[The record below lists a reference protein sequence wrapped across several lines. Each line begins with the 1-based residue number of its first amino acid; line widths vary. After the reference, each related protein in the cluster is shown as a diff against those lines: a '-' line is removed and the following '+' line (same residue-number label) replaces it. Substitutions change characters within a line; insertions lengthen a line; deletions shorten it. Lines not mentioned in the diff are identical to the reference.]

1 MTTTQRSAA
10 TEGYSVIGSR
20 PVRHD
25 GTDKVTGRAQY
36 GADISLPGMLYGK
49 VLRSPH
55 AHARIKSIDT
65 SKAEAMPGVHAV
77 ATAADL
83 PQAGGRVL
91 DLGEG
96 AMINPK
102 FLSNN
107 CLAAEKALYKGHAI
121 AAVAA
126 DSAHEA
132 ELALA
137 LIDVEYEVLTPVQD
151 VLEAMRDD
159 APLVHERLANLN
171 DPSVRPGGL
180 LGEGDDGKVGN
191 VPNRY
196 FYEIGDL
203 EAGFAAADVVI
214 EREFRTKAV
223 HQGYIEPHAATAL
236 WNADDSLHLWCS
248 SQGHFNVRD
257 QTSTILG
264 IPVSKVLVTQLEI
277 GGGFGGK
284 TLVYLEPVAAVLSK
298 KTGRPVKIQMS
309 RTEVFEGTGPT
320 SGGYL
325 RVKMGATNDGKIT
338 AADVSLYYEAGA
350 VPRLAGESGSPVRPV
365 LLQHR
370 ERQNRGCRRGAE
382 PPQDRRLPR
391 SRLAGR
397 GLRRR
402 VRRGRDLRCHRHG
415 QDGLPHAERRQA
427 GRPPRHRP
435 AVRQHR
441 LAGNRPGRPRARPLE
456 RAH

>member
-1 MTTTQRSAA
+1 MTTTQKSPA

-20 PVRHD
+20 PIRHD

-36 GADISLPGMLYGK
+36 GADMSLPGLLHAK
-49 VLRSPH
+49 ILRSPH
-55 AHARIKSIDT
+55 AHARIKNIDT
-65 SKAEAMPGVHAV
+65 SRAEAMPGVQAV
-77 ATAADL
+77 VTAADF
-83 PQAGGRVL
+83 PQAAGRVI

-107 CLAAEKALYKGHAI
+107 VLAAEKALYKGHAI

-126 DSAHEA
+126 NDPHTA
-132 ELALA
+132 ELALQ
-137 LIDVEYEVLTPVQD
+137 LIDVEYEVLTPVTD

-180 LGEGDDGKVGN
+180 MAEGEIGKTGN

-196 FYEIGDL
+196 FFEIGDL
-203 EAGFAAADVVI
+203 EAGFAQADIVI

-236 WNADDSLHLWCS
+236 WNADDTVTIWCS

-257 QTSTILG
+257 QSAVVLG
-264 IPVSKVLVTQLEI
+264 IPVSRIRVVQMEI

-284 TLVYLEPVAAVLSK
+284 TLVYLEPVAAALSH
-298 KTGRPVKIQMS
+298 KTGRPVKVTMS

-320 SGGYL
+320 AGGYI
-325 RVKMGATNDGKIT
+325 RVKMGVTNDGKMV
-338 AADVSLYYEAGA
+338 AADASLYYEAGA
-350 VPRLAGESGSPVRPV
+350 FSGFSGE
-365 LLQHR
+365 
-370 ERQNRGCRRGAE
+370 
-382 PPQDRRLPR
+382 
-391 SRLAGR
+391 
-397 GLRRR
+397 
-402 VRRGRDLRCHRHG
+402 
-415 QDGLPHAERRQA
+415 
-427 GRPPRHRP
+427 
-435 AVRQHR
+435 
-441 LAGNRPGRPRARPLE
+441 PGRPVRFLVLQNPQRTD
-456 RAH
+456 

>member
-1 MTTTQRSAA
+1 MKSATWKPA
-10 TEGYSVIGSR
+10 SPPPTLSLSASSAPR
-20 PVRHD
+20 PS
-25 GTDKVTGRAQY
+25 TRA
-36 GADISLPGMLYGK
+36 
-49 VLRSPH
+49 
-55 AHARIKSIDT
+55 
-65 SKAEAMPGVHAV
+65 
-77 ATAADL
+77 
-83 PQAGGRVL
+83 
-91 DLGEG
+91 
-96 AMINPK
+96 
-102 FLSNN
+102 
-107 CLAAEKALYKGHAI
+107 
-121 AAVAA
+121 
-126 DSAHEA
+126 
-132 ELALA
+132 
-137 LIDVEYEVLTPVQD
+137 
-151 VLEAMRDD
+151 
-159 APLVHERLANLN
+159 
-171 DPSVRPGGL
+171 
-180 LGEGDDGKVGN
+180 
-191 VPNRY
+191 
-196 FYEIGDL
+196 
-203 EAGFAAADVVI
+203 
-214 EREFRTKAV
+214 
-223 HQGYIEPHAATAL
+223 YIEPHAATAL

-350 VPRLAGESGSPVRPV
+350 FPGSPVNPGAQCALSCYNIENGKIEAADVV
-365 LLQHR
+365 LNHPKTAAYR
-370 ERQNRGCRRGAE
+370 A
-382 PPQDRRLPR
+382 PW
-391 SRLAGR
+391 LAGR

>member
-1 MTTTQRSAA
+1 M
-10 TEGYSVIGSR
+10 
-20 PVRHD
+20 
-25 GTDKVTGRAQY
+25 TGRAQY
-36 GADISLPGMLYGK
+36 GADINLPGMLYGK

-83 PQAGGRVL
+83 PQPGGRVL

-137 LIDVEYEVLTPVQD
+137 LIEVEYEVLTPVQD

-171 DPSVRPGGL
+171 DPNVRPGGL

-236 WNADDSLHLWCS
+236 WNADDTLHLWCS

-264 IPVSKVLVTQLEI
+264 MPVSKVLVTQLEI

-338 AADVSLYYEAGA
+338 AADV
-350 VPRLAGESGSPVRPV
+350 
-365 LLQHR
+365 
-370 ERQNRGCRRGAE
+370 
-382 PPQDRRLPR
+382 
-391 SRLAGR
+391 
-397 GLRRR
+397 
-402 VRRGRDLRCHRHG
+402 RCTT
-415 QDGLPHAERRQA
+415 
-427 GRPPRHRP
+427 RP
-435 AVRQHR
+435 ARS
-441 LAGNRPGRPRARPLE
+441 PAR
-456 RAH
+456 R

>member
-1 MTTTQRSAA
+1 MTTTQQSAA
-10 TEGYSVIGSR
+10 TNGYSVIGSR
-20 PVRHD
+20 PIRHD

-36 GADISLPGMLYGK
+36 GADLSLPGMLYGK

-55 AHARIKSIDT
+55 AHARIKGIDT

-77 ATAADL
+77 VTSADL

-137 LIDVEYEVLTPVQD
+137 LIVVDYEVLEPVTD

-171 DPSVRPGGL
+171 DPNVRPGGL
-180 LGEGDDGKVGN
+180 LGEGDAGKVGN

-196 FYEIGDL
+196 FYELGDL
-203 EAGFAAADVVI
+203 EAGFTSADVVV

-236 WNADDSLHLWCS
+236 WNADDSLHIWCS

-257 QTSTILG
+257 QTATIMG
-264 IPVSKVLVTQLEI
+264 IPVSKVMVTQLEI

-284 TLVYLEPVAAVLSK
+284 TLVYLEPVAAALSR

-309 RTEVFEGTGPT
+309 RTEVFEG
-320 SGGYL
+320 
-325 RVKMGATNDGKIT
+325 
-338 AADVSLYYEAGA
+338 
-350 VPRLAGESGSPVRPV
+350 PVRRPV
-365 LLQHR
+365 
-370 ERQNRGCRRGAE
+370 GTCG
-382 PPQDRRLPR
+382 
-391 SRLAGR
+391 
-397 GLRRR
+397 
-402 VRRGRDLRCHRHG
+402 
-415 QDGLPHAERRQA
+415 
-427 GRPPRHRP
+427 
-435 AVRQHR
+435 
-441 LAGNRPGRPRARPLE
+441 
-456 RAH
+456 

>member
-1 MTTTQRSAA
+1 MT
-10 TEGYSVIGSR
+10 
-20 PVRHD
+20 

-36 GADISLPGMLYGK
+36 GADFRLPGLLHAK

-65 SKAEAMPGVHAV
+65 SRAEAVPGVLAV
-77 ATAADL
+77 VTSADF
-83 PQAGGRVL
+83 PQPAGRVV

-107 CLAAEKALYKGHAI
+107 CLAAEKTLYKGHAV

-126 DSAHEA
+126 DNAHTAEEA
-132 ELALA
+132 LS
-137 LIDVEYEVLTPVQD
+137 LIEVEYEVLTPVTD

-171 DPSVRPGGL
+171 DPNVRPGGL
-180 LGEGDDGKVGN
+180 MAEGDTGKTGN
-191 VPNRY
+191 VSNRY
-196 FYEIGDL
+196 FYELGDL
-203 EAGFAAADVVI
+203 DAGFGEADIVI

-236 WNADDSLHLWCS
+236 WNADDTLTIWCS

-257 QTSTILG
+257 QTATILG
-264 IPVSKVLVTQLEI
+264 MPVSKIRVVQLEI

-284 TLVYLEPVAAVLSK
+284 TLVYLEPVAAVLSR
-298 KTGRPVKIQMS
+298 KTGRPVKVAMS

-325 RVKMGATNDGKIT
+325 RVKDG
-338 AADVSLYYEAGA
+338 
-350 VPRLAGESGSPVRPV
+350 
-365 LLQHR
+365 
-370 ERQNRGCRRGAE
+370 
-382 PPQDRRLPR
+382 
-391 SRLAGR
+391 
-397 GLRRR
+397 
-402 VRRGRDLRCHRHG
+402 RH
-415 QDGLPHAERRQA
+415 Q
-427 GRPPRHRP
+427 
-435 AVRQHR
+435 
-441 LAGNRPGRPRARPLE
+441 
-456 RAH
+456 